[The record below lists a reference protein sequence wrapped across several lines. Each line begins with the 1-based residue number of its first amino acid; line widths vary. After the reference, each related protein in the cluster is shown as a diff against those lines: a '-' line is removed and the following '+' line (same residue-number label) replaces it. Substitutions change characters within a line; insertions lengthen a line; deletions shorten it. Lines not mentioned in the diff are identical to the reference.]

1 MVSNYIKTL
10 KIALLNPIMLLRLT
24 YNIIFLFDFDFIYLF
39 LNLFKIWENSHLGLK
54 MLNIIIINSN

>member
-1 MVSNYIKTL
+1 
-10 KIALLNPIMLLRLT
+10 MLLRLT